1 MYPDLNSNKKLLDD
15 SAFPFIKQWQKSLLI
30 ITVASLCGI
39 FTRLPMQSIKSMYML
54 EIIIRFY

>member
-1 MYPDLNSNKKLLDD
+1 MYPDLNPNKKLLDD

-39 FTRLPMQSIKSMYML
+39 FTRLPMQSIKSMCL
-54 EIIIRFY
+54 LKIIIRFY

>member
-1 MYPDLNSNKKLLDD
+1 LINSNKKLLDD

-39 FTRLPMQSIKSMYML
+39 FTRLPMQSIKSMCL
-54 EIIIRFY
+54 LKIIIRFY